1 MSSSEFWNEFWKPI
15 STLEALIDA
24 DHISEWD
31 LPPSLLRYLREVAK
45 KDESD
50 VLIVF
55 AKAKGGGKELQVIES
70 YADGDSETITRP
82 RGGIVHAMLNKRIEY
97 AQNRHF
103 LLPIKNNRGEA
114 RWLYKSNI
122 GHAILQNLRV
132 QQPTL

>member
-1 MSSSEFWNEFWKPI
+1 MGSPAIFFG
-15 STLEALIDA
+15 
-24 DHISEWD
+24 ISERW
-31 LPPSLLRYLREVAK
+31 P

-50 VLIVF
+50 ALIVF

-103 LLPIKNNRGEA
+103 LLPIKNNRSEA

-132 QQPTL
+132 QNPTV